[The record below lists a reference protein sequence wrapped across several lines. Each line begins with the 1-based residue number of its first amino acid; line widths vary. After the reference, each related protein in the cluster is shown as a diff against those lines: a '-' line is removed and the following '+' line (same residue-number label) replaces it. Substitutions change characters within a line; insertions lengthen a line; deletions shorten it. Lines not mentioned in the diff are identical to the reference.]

1 MLRPQHRLSSQN
13 TSNEYHLCYTFSYLF
28 AREKSDGG
36 TAATFISYFFFLRVL
51 CVKKNVLYGWFRKKV
66 NEGNKMGD
74 GTEFVAINVEDQY
87 FIYAKYYLVN
97 LFDLSL

>member
-1 MLRPQHRLSSQN
+1 M
-13 TSNEYHLCYTFSYLF
+13 
-28 AREKSDGG
+28 
-36 TAATFISYFFFLRVL
+36 
-51 CVKKNVLYGWFRKKV
+51 KKNVLYGWFRKKV